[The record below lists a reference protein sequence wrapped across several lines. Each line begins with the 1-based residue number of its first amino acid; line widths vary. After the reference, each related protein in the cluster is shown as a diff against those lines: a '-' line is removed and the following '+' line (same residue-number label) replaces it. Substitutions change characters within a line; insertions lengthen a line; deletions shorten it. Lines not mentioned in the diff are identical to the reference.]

1 MQLREAAISGR
12 KEANLE
18 RVKDQL
24 DSFAWLMDNY
34 FRIPGLGWRFGIEAI
49 IGLVPGLGDVVT
61 GALGVLLL
69 VRAVQF
75 KLPKIVITRMI
86 LNNLIDITVGAIP
99 FFGDL
104 FDFAFKSNTM
114 NMVLFRK
121 YAEGPN
127 ESTASHW
134 IFVAM
139 LISFFAA
146 VLGLIAYGT
155 YFVLRLLLTTFNSPP
170 M

>member
-1 MQLREAAISGR
+1 MQIREAAIAGR

-18 RVKDQL
+18 RVEDQL
-24 DSFAWLMDNY
+24 DSFAWLLDNY
-34 FRIPGLGWRFGIEAI
+34 FRIPGLGWRFGIDAI

-69 VRAVQF
+69 IRAVQF

-86 LNNLIDITVGAIP
+86 LNNLIDITIGAIP
-99 FFGDL
+99 FLGDL
-104 FDFAFKSNTM
+104 FDFAFKANTR

-127 ESTASHW
+127 ESTVSHW
-134 IFVAM
+134 IFVAV
-139 LISFFAA
+139 LIGFFAA
-146 VLGLIAYGT
+146 ILGLIAFGT
-155 YFVLRLLLTTFNSPP
+155 YYVLRLLFTPVA
-170 M
+170 